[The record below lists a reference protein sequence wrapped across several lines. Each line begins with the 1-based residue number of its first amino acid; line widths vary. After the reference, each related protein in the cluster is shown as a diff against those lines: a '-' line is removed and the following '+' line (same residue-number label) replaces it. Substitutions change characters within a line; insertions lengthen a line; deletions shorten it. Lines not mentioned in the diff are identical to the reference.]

1 MKTFITMTVII
12 MAIAFLDGCSGP
24 PDQQS
29 QKETTRHPVKTAK
42 QYDPWPKHQ
51 KSTAKPMTWDDL
63 NKSPDEI
70 KKDAVKIRKETM
82 KKIKQFSEGKVTE

>member
-42 QYDPWPKHQ
+42 QYDPWPKHE
-51 KSTAKPMTWDDL
+51 KSTVKPLTFDDL
-63 NKSPDEI
+63 NKSPEEL
-70 KKDAVKIRKETM
+70 RKQAEKARADNQKRM
-82 KKIKQFSEGKVTE
+82 KQFSGKTNE

>member
-29 QKETTRHPVKTAK
+29 RKETTRHPVKAAK
-42 QYDPWPKHQ
+42 QYDPWPKHETS
-51 KSTAKPMTWDDL
+51 KAVPM
-63 NKSPDEI
+63 
-70 KKDAVKIRKETM
+70 KEWPG
-82 KKIKQFSEGKVTE
+82 GKNREQSAYLCDH